1 MNKQYSAPVDKLLAV
16 GDCRKIKDW
25 PNYLD
30 MGITSANIAELI
42 EMALDEELNNADSDD
57 PEVWAPVHAWRTLG
71 QLQAKEAIRPLT
83 RLFHELDDSDWVGE
97 ELPEV
102 YSMIGRDAIAVLS
115 EYLNDDTHSLHPRV
129 TSAYS
134 LERIG
139 TKNPEARDECV
150 LALTKQLEK
159 FKENDPELNSFL
171 IGYLLDLKAIES
183 LPIMEQAYAADCVDC
198 FVVGDFEDVEISL
211 GLKSERQNKKT
222 YSPFFE
228 GNEALVS
235 RSFKQDKMTKSQ
247 TKSKNKRNMQ
257 KQSRKKNKKRK

>member
-1 MNKQYSAPVDKLLAV
+1 MSKQYSAPVDKLLTV

-42 EMALDEELNNADSDD
+42 EMALDEELNNSDSDD
-57 PEVWAPVHAWRTLG
+57 PEVWAPLHAWRTLG

-83 RLFHELDDSDWVGE
+83 RLFHELEDSDWAGE
-97 ELPEV
+97 ELPEA

-115 EYLNDDTHSLHPRV
+115 EYLNDDTHSLYPRV
-129 TSAYS
+129 TSAHS
-134 LERIG
+134 LECIG

-159 FKENDPELNSFL
+159 FKENDPELNGFL
-171 IGYLLDLKAIES
+171 ISYLVDLKAIES
-183 LPIMEQAYAADCVDC
+183 LSVIEQAYLADCVDC
-198 FVVGDFEDVEISL
+198 FIQGDFEDVEISL
-211 GLKSERQNKKT
+211 GLKPERQNKKT

-235 RSFKQDKMTKSQ
+235 KSSKQDKMTKSEA
-247 TKSKNKRNMQ
+247 KSKSKRNMQ